1 MDINKFMIQYGT
13 CKDSQFKNF
22 PLSFNHYYT
31 IVTTGYTTSQDMVGN
46 SALCITHASC
56 AGFVHH
62 AQNGWN
68 GYYIA
73 VGF

>member
-1 MDINKFMIQYGT
+1 MIQYGT

-22 PLSFNHYYT
+22 PLSFNYYYT
-31 IVTTGYTTSQDMVGN
+31 IITTGYTTSQDMVAN
-46 SALCITHASC
+46 ETCCVTHVSRT
-56 AGFVHH
+56 GFVHH
-62 AQNGWN
+62 AKNGWN

>member
-1 MDINKFMIQYGT
+1 MLQYGT

-22 PLSFNHYYT
+22 PLSFNSYFT
-31 IVTTGYTTSQDMVGN
+31 IVTTGYTINQNMVGN
-46 SALCITHASC
+46 ETFCITHVSNT
-56 AGFVHH
+56 GFTHH
-62 AQNGWN
+62 AKNSWS